1 MKNHLKDYE
10 KFKQSNPLKF
20 LVVLKNQLKKVK
32 TNLDHYFKIIYNN
45 YIKSLVIHFNLLFIY
60 YEIAYVEI

>member
-20 LVVLKNQLKKVK
+20 LVVLKNQFSSL
-32 TNLDHYFKIIYNN
+32 FQN
-45 YIKSLVIHFNLLFIY
+45 YL
-60 YEIAYVEI
+60 